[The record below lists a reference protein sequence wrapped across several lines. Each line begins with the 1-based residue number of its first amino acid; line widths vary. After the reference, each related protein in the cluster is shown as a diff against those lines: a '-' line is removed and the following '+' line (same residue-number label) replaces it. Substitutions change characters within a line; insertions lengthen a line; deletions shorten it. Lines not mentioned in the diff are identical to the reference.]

1 MRIKKLKIF
10 SLLNTFFY
18 LFLCLFLFAFVNV
31 VNAETENK
39 NDIKSDIKNDVK
51 NDVKSDNKPENKT
64 IKINVYVSYSL
75 SEVVKEA
82 AENFKQ
88 IYLKDNAKNDKK
100 IDFEFNFFVN
110 SNSMLLSKIAKDNQN
125 FDLLFCDSQK
135 ISQIAIQKN
144 LIHQNFAFLSDSI
157 WVVVS
162 KNSSKIPHNIN
173 ELQDFHIHK
182 ILISQAEDDKIF
194 KYIKNLFQQQENYK
208 TWSVLQDQQNK
219 IFYTTSSIQN
229 LELLSNNQAD
239 ASFSLLSEATQ
250 FIDKD
255 KLQIAFEIDLG
266 NYVINYFSAV
276 NVNKDYQKDDNT
288 KQQYEIM
295 QSFLDYLQNPN
306 NKNYESFAKI
316 YKKYGYQEAKQ
327 EILQVQ

>member
-39 NDIKSDIKNDVK
+39 NDIKSDVK
-51 NDVKSDNKPENKT
+51 SDVKSDNKPENKT

-82 AENFKQ
+82 AEDFKQ
-88 IYLKDNAKNDKK
+88 IYLKDNAKNYKK

-144 LIHQNFAFLSDSI
+144 LIHQNFAFLSDSV

-162 KNSSKIPHNIN
+162 KNLAKIPHNIN

-182 ILISQAEDDKIF
+182 ILISQAEDDKIL

-239 ASFSLLSEATQ
+239 ASFALLSEATQ

-295 QSFLDYLQNPN
+295 QSFLDYLQNPD

>member
-31 VNAETENK
+31 VNAETKNK
-39 NDIKSDIKNDVK
+39 NDIKSNIK

-64 IKINVYVSYSL
+64 IKINVHVSYSL

-162 KNSSKIPHNIN
+162 KNLAKIPHNIN

-239 ASFSLLSEATQ
+239 ASFALLSEATQ

-295 QSFLDYLQNPN
+295 QSFLDYLQNPD

>member
-18 LFLCLFLFAFVNV
+18 LFLCLFLFAFVNI

-39 NDIKSDIKNDVK
+39 NDIKSDIK

-82 AENFKQ
+82 AEIFKQ

-144 LIHQNFAFLSDSI
+144 LIHQNFAFLSDSV
-157 WVVVS
+157 WVIVS
-162 KNSSKIPHNIN
+162 KNLAKIPHNIN

-239 ASFSLLSEATQ
+239 ASFALLSEATQ

-295 QSFLDYLQNPN
+295 QSFLDYLQNPD

>member
-51 NDVKSDNKPENKT
+51 SDNKPENKT
-64 IKINVYVSYSL
+64 IKINVHVSYSL

-162 KNSSKIPHNIN
+162 KNLAKIPHNIN

-239 ASFSLLSEATQ
+239 ASFALLSEATQ

>member
-31 VNAETENK
+31 VNAETEKK
-39 NDIKSDIKNDVK
+39 NYIKSDIK

-64 IKINVYVSYSL
+64 IKINVHVSYSF

-162 KNSSKIPHNIN
+162 KNLAKIPYNIN

-239 ASFSLLSEATQ
+239 ASFALLSEATQ

-295 QSFLDYLQNPN
+295 QSFLDYLQNPD

>member
-39 NDIKSDIKNDVK
+39 NDIKSDIKNDVI
-51 NDVKSDNKPENKT
+51 SDNKPENKT
-64 IKINVYVSYSL
+64 IKINVHVSYSL
-75 SEVVKEA
+75 SEIVKEA

-144 LIHQNFAFLSDSI
+144 LIHQNFAFLSDSV

-162 KNSSKIPHNIN
+162 KNLAKIPHNIN

-239 ASFSLLSEATQ
+239 ASFALLSEATQ

-295 QSFLDYLQNPN
+295 QSFLDYLQNPD

>member
-18 LFLCLFLFAFVNV
+18 LFLCLFLFAFVNI

-51 NDVKSDNKPENKT
+51 SENKPENKT
-64 IKINVYVSYSL
+64 IKINVNVSYSL

-162 KNSSKIPHNIN
+162 KNLAKIPHNIN

-239 ASFSLLSEATQ
+239 ASFALLSEATQ

-295 QSFLDYLQNPN
+295 QSFLDYLQNPD
-306 NKNYESFAKI
+306 NKNYESFSKI

>member
-51 NDVKSDNKPENKT
+51 SDNKPENKT
-64 IKINVYVSYSL
+64 IKINVHVSYSL

-144 LIHQNFAFLSDSI
+144 LIHQNFAFLSDSV
-157 WVVVS
+157 WVVIS
-162 KNSSKIPHNIN
+162 KNLAKIPHNIN

-239 ASFSLLSEATQ
+239 ASFALLSEATQ

-295 QSFLDYLQNPN
+295 QSFLDYLQNPD

>member
-39 NDIKSDIKNDVK
+39 NDINNDIK

-64 IKINVYVSYSL
+64 IKINVNVSYSL

-144 LIHQNFAFLSDSI
+144 LIHQNFAFLSDSV

-162 KNSSKIPHNIN
+162 KNLAKIPHNIN

-219 IFYTTSSIQN
+219 IFYITSSIQN

-239 ASFSLLSEATQ
+239 ASFALLSEATQ

-295 QSFLDYLQNPN
+295 QSFLDYLQNPD
-306 NKNYESFAKI
+306 NKNYESFSKI

>member
-51 NDVKSDNKPENKT
+51 SDNKSENKT
-64 IKINVYVSYSL
+64 IKINVHVSYSL

-162 KNSSKIPHNIN
+162 KNLAKIPHNIN

-239 ASFSLLSEATQ
+239 ASFALLSEATQ

-295 QSFLDYLQNPN
+295 QSFLDYLQNPD
-306 NKNYESFAKI
+306 NKNYESFSKI

>member
-39 NDIKSDIKNDVK
+39 NNI
-51 NDVKSDNKPENKT
+51 KSDNKPENKT

-144 LIHQNFAFLSDSI
+144 LIHQNFAFLSDSV

-162 KNSSKIPHNIN
+162 KNLAKIPHNIN

-219 IFYTTSSIQN
+219 IFHTTSSIQN

-239 ASFSLLSEATQ
+239 ASFALLSEATQ

-295 QSFLDYLQNPN
+295 QSFLDYLQNPD

>member
-39 NDIKSDIKNDVK
+39 NDIKSD
-51 NDVKSDNKPENKT
+51 NKPENKT
-64 IKINVYVSYSL
+64 IKINVHVSYSL

-144 LIHQNFAFLSDSI
+144 LIHQNFAFLSDSV

-162 KNSSKIPHNIN
+162 KNLAKIPHNIN

-194 KYIKNLFQQQENYK
+194 KYIKNLFKQQENYK

-239 ASFSLLSEATQ
+239 ASFALLSEATQ

-295 QSFLDYLQNPN
+295 QSFLDYLQNPD

>member
-39 NDIKSDIKNDVK
+39 NDIKSDVK
-51 NDVKSDNKPENKT
+51 SDVKSDNKPENKT

-144 LIHQNFAFLSDSI
+144 LIHQNFAFLSDSV

-162 KNSSKIPHNIN
+162 KNLAKIPHNIN

-239 ASFSLLSEATQ
+239 VSFALLSEATQ

-295 QSFLDYLQNPN
+295 QSFLDYLQNPD

>member
-39 NDIKSDIKNDVK
+39 NNI
-51 NDVKSDNKPENKT
+51 KSDNKPENKT
-64 IKINVYVSYSL
+64 IKINVNVSYSL

-144 LIHQNFAFLSDSI
+144 LIHQNFAFLSDSV

-162 KNSSKIPHNIN
+162 KNLAKIPHNIN

-239 ASFSLLSEATQ
+239 ASFALLSEATQ

-295 QSFLDYLQNPN
+295 QSFLDYLQNPD

>member
-51 NDVKSDNKPENKT
+51 SDNKPENKT
-64 IKINVYVSYSL
+64 IKINVHVSYSL

-144 LIHQNFAFLSDSI
+144 LIYQNFAFLSDSI

-162 KNSSKIPHNIN
+162 KNLAKIPHNIN

-239 ASFSLLSEATQ
+239 ASFALLSEATQ

-295 QSFLDYLQNPN
+295 QSFLDYLQNPD
-306 NKNYESFAKI
+306 NKNYESFSQI

>member
-51 NDVKSDNKPENKT
+51 SDNKPENKT
-64 IKINVYVSYSL
+64 IKINVHISYSL

-144 LIHQNFAFLSDSI
+144 LIHQNFAFLSDSV

-162 KNSSKIPHNIN
+162 KNLAKIPHNIN

-239 ASFSLLSEATQ
+239 ASFALLSEATQ

-295 QSFLDYLQNPN
+295 QSFLDYLQNPD

>member
-51 NDVKSDNKPENKT
+51 SDNKPENKT
-64 IKINVYVSYSL
+64 IKINVNVSYSL

-144 LIHQNFAFLSDSI
+144 LIHQNFAFLSDSV

-162 KNSSKIPHNIN
+162 KNLAKIPHNIN

-239 ASFSLLSEATQ
+239 ASFALLSEATQ

-295 QSFLDYLQNPN
+295 QSFLDYLQNPD

>member
-51 NDVKSDNKPENKT
+51 SDNKPENET
-64 IKINVYVSYSL
+64 IKINVHVSYSL

-162 KNSSKIPHNIN
+162 KNLAKIPHNIN

-239 ASFSLLSEATQ
+239 ASFALLSEATQ

-295 QSFLDYLQNPN
+295 QSFLDYLQNPD
-306 NKNYESFAKI
+306 NKNYESFSKI

>member
-39 NDIKSDIKNDVK
+39 NNI
-51 NDVKSDNKPENKT
+51 KSDNKPENKT

-162 KNSSKIPHNIN
+162 KNLAKIPHNIN

-239 ASFSLLSEATQ
+239 ASFTLLSEATQ

-295 QSFLDYLQNPN
+295 QSFLDYLQNPD

>member
-51 NDVKSDNKPENKT
+51 SDNKPENKT

-100 IDFEFNFFVN
+100 FDFEFNFFVN

-144 LIHQNFAFLSDSI
+144 LIHQNFAFLSDSV

-162 KNSSKIPHNIN
+162 KNLAKIPHNIN

-239 ASFSLLSEATQ
+239 VSFALLSEATQ

-295 QSFLDYLQNPN
+295 QSFLDYLQNPD

>member
-31 VNAETENK
+31 VNAETKNK
-39 NDIKSDIKNDVK
+39 NDIKSNIK

-144 LIHQNFAFLSDSI
+144 LIHQNFAFLSDSV

-162 KNSSKIPHNIN
+162 KNLAKIPHNIN
-173 ELQDFHIHK
+173 ELQDFHIHR

-239 ASFSLLSEATQ
+239 ASFALLSEATQ

-295 QSFLDYLQNPN
+295 QSFLDYLQNPD

>member
-51 NDVKSDNKPENKT
+51 SDNKPENKT
-64 IKINVYVSYSL
+64 IKINVHVSYSL

-144 LIHQNFAFLSDSI
+144 LIHQNFAFLSDSV

-162 KNSSKIPHNIN
+162 KNLAKIPHNIN

-239 ASFSLLSEATQ
+239 ASLALLSEATQ

-295 QSFLDYLQNPN
+295 QSFLDYLQNPD

>member
-51 NDVKSDNKPENKT
+51 SDNKPENKT
-64 IKINVYVSYSL
+64 IKINVHVSYSL

-88 IYLKDNAKNDKK
+88 IYLKDHAKNDKK

-144 LIHQNFAFLSDSI
+144 LIHQNFAFLSDSV

-162 KNSSKIPHNIN
+162 KNLAKIPHNIN

-239 ASFSLLSEATQ
+239 ASFALLSEATQ

-295 QSFLDYLQNPN
+295 QSFLDYLQNPD

>member
-51 NDVKSDNKPENKT
+51 SDNKPENKT
-64 IKINVYVSYSL
+64 IKINVHVSYSL

-162 KNSSKIPHNIN
+162 KNLAKIPHNIN

-239 ASFSLLSEATQ
+239 VSFALLSEATQ

-295 QSFLDYLQNPN
+295 QSFLDYLQNPD

>member
-18 LFLCLFLFAFVNV
+18 LFLCLFLFAFVNI

-51 NDVKSDNKPENKT
+51 SDNKPENKT
-64 IKINVYVSYSL
+64 IKINVHVSYSL

-157 WVVVS
+157 WVIVS
-162 KNSSKIPHNIN
+162 KNLAKIPHNIN
-173 ELQDFHIHK
+173 ELQDFHIHR

-194 KYIKNLFQQQENYK
+194 KYIKNLFQPQENYK

-239 ASFSLLSEATQ
+239 ASFALLSEATQ

-295 QSFLDYLQNPN
+295 QSFLDYLQNPD

>member
-39 NDIKSDIKNDVK
+39 NDIKSD
-51 NDVKSDNKPENKT
+51 NKPENKT
-64 IKINVYVSYSL
+64 IKINVHVSYSL

-144 LIHQNFAFLSDSI
+144 LIHQNFAFLSDSV

-162 KNSSKIPHNIN
+162 KNLAKIPHNIN

-239 ASFSLLSEATQ
+239 ASFALLSEATQ

-295 QSFLDYLQNPN
+295 QSFLDYLQNPD

-316 YKKYGYQEAKQ
+316 YKKYGYQEVKQ

>member
-51 NDVKSDNKPENKT
+51 SDNKPENKT
-64 IKINVYVSYSL
+64 IKINVHVSYSL

-162 KNSSKIPHNIN
+162 KNLAKIPHNIN
-173 ELQDFHIHK
+173 ELQDFHIHR

-239 ASFSLLSEATQ
+239 ASFALLSEATQ

-295 QSFLDYLQNPN
+295 QSFLDYLQNPD

>member
-51 NDVKSDNKPENKT
+51 SDNKPENKT
-64 IKINVYVSYSL
+64 IKINVNVSYSL

-144 LIHQNFAFLSDSI
+144 LIHQNFAFLSDSV

-162 KNSSKIPHNIN
+162 KNLAKIPHNIN

-239 ASFSLLSEATQ
+239 ASFALLSEATQ
-250 FIDKD
+250 FIDKN

-295 QSFLDYLQNPN
+295 QSFLDYLQNPD

>member
-51 NDVKSDNKPENKT
+51 SDNKPENKT
-64 IKINVYVSYSL
+64 IKINVHVSYSL

-162 KNSSKIPHNIN
+162 KNLAKIPHNIN

-194 KYIKNLFQQQENYK
+194 KYIKNLFQQQKNYK

-239 ASFSLLSEATQ
+239 ASFALLSEATQ

-295 QSFLDYLQNPN
+295 QSFLDYLQNPD

>member
-51 NDVKSDNKPENKT
+51 SDNKPENKT
-64 IKINVYVSYSL
+64 IKINVNVSYSL

-100 IDFEFNFFVN
+100 FDFEFNFFVN
-110 SNSMLLSKIAKDNQN
+110 SNSMLLSKITKDNQN

-162 KNSSKIPHNIN
+162 KNLAKIPHNIN

-239 ASFSLLSEATQ
+239 ASFALLSEATQ

-295 QSFLDYLQNPN
+295 QSFLDYLQNPD

>member
-39 NDIKSDIKNDVK
+39 NDIKSDIK

-110 SNSMLLSKIAKDNQN
+110 SNSMLLSKITKDNQN

-162 KNSSKIPHNIN
+162 KNLAKIPHNIN

-239 ASFSLLSEATQ
+239 ASFALLSEATQ

-295 QSFLDYLQNPN
+295 QSFLDYLQNPD

>member
-39 NDIKSDIKNDVK
+39 NDIKSDIKNY
-51 NDVKSDNKPENKT
+51 VKSDNKPENKT
-64 IKINVYVSYSL
+64 IKINVNVSYSL

-125 FDLLFCDSQK
+125 FDLFFCDSQK

-144 LIHQNFAFLSDSI
+144 LIHQNFAFLSDSV

-162 KNSSKIPHNIN
+162 KNLAKIPHNIN

-239 ASFSLLSEATQ
+239 ASFALLSEATQ

-276 NVNKDYQKDDNT
+276 NVNKNYQKDDNT

-295 QSFLDYLQNPN
+295 QSFLDYLQNPD

>member
-51 NDVKSDNKPENKT
+51 SDNKPENKT
-64 IKINVYVSYSL
+64 IKINVHVSYSL

-162 KNSSKIPHNIN
+162 KNLAKIPHNIN
-173 ELQDFHIHK
+173 ELQDFHIHR

-194 KYIKNLFQQQENYK
+194 KYIKNLFKQQENYK

-239 ASFSLLSEATQ
+239 ASFALLSEATQ

-295 QSFLDYLQNPN
+295 QSFLDYLQNPD

>member
-51 NDVKSDNKPENKT
+51 SDNKPENKT
-64 IKINVYVSYSL
+64 IKINVNVSYSL

-144 LIHQNFAFLSDSI
+144 LIHQNFAFLSDSV

-162 KNSSKIPHNIN
+162 KNLAKIPHNIN

-194 KYIKNLFQQQENYK
+194 KYIKNLFQQQKNYK

-239 ASFSLLSEATQ
+239 ASFALLSEATQ

-295 QSFLDYLQNPN
+295 QSFLDYLQNPD

>member
-39 NDIKSDIKNDVK
+39 NDIKSDIKNY
-51 NDVKSDNKPENKT
+51 VKSDNKPENKT
-64 IKINVYVSYSL
+64 IKINVNVSYSL

-110 SNSMLLSKIAKDNQN
+110 SNSMLLSKITKDNQN

-144 LIHQNFAFLSDSI
+144 LIHQNFAFLSDSV

-162 KNSSKIPHNIN
+162 KNLAKIPHNIN

-208 TWSVLQDQQNK
+208 TWNVLQDQQNK

-239 ASFSLLSEATQ
+239 ASFALLSEATQ

-295 QSFLDYLQNPN
+295 QSFLDYLQNPD

>member
-39 NDIKSDIKNDVK
+39 NDIKSDIK

-110 SNSMLLSKIAKDNQN
+110 SNSMLLSKITKDNQN

-162 KNSSKIPHNIN
+162 KNLAKIPHNIN

-182 ILISQAEDDKIF
+182 ILISQAEDDKIL

-239 ASFSLLSEATQ
+239 ASFALLSEATQ

-295 QSFLDYLQNPN
+295 QSFLDYLQNPD

>member
-39 NDIKSDIKNDVK
+39 NDIKSD
-51 NDVKSDNKPENKT
+51 NKPENKT
-64 IKINVYVSYSL
+64 IKINVHVSYSL

-162 KNSSKIPHNIN
+162 KNLAKIPHNIN

-239 ASFSLLSEATQ
+239 ASFALLSEATQ

-295 QSFLDYLQNPN
+295 QSFLDYLQNPD
-306 NKNYESFAKI
+306 NKNYESFSKI

>member
-51 NDVKSDNKPENKT
+51 NDNKPENKT
-64 IKINVYVSYSL
+64 IKINVHVSYSL

-162 KNSSKIPHNIN
+162 KNLAKIPHNIN

-239 ASFSLLSEATQ
+239 ASFALLSEATQ

-295 QSFLDYLQNPN
+295 QSFLDYLQNPD

>member
-51 NDVKSDNKPENKT
+51 SDNKPENKT
-64 IKINVYVSYSL
+64 IKINVHVSYSL

-162 KNSSKIPHNIN
+162 KNLAKIPHNIN

-239 ASFSLLSEATQ
+239 ASFALLSEATQ

-295 QSFLDYLQNPN
+295 QSFLDYLQNPD